1 MDADLERKEANLRN
15 LRAQLYGPTILTC
28 ADTLALYRA
37 VDAEEREL
45 RGESLA
51 GKVGFDHY
59 LKGFILKHAT
69 WFNAS
74 DLEWASERR
83 SSDRQGERE

>member
-1 MDADLERKEANLRN
+1 MDAETQRKEANLRN

-45 RGESLA
+45 KGESLS
-51 GKVGFDHY
+51 GIVGWNEF
-59 LKGFILKHAT
+59 LKKFILKHST
-69 WFNAS
+69 KFNVEQI
-74 DLEWASERR
+74 EWASERR
-83 SSDRQGERE
+83 SSDRQGEI